1 MERESISHEVEEYL
15 ESIYRRKERG
25 DAAKTSDIAEELKVS
40 APSVSEMF
48 RKLAKAG
55 LIEHTPYA
63 GAVLTK
69 RGEVIGKNVIK
80 KHRLIE
86 KFLAVIGVKRKVHEE
101 ACALEHAVSDDV
113 EKSIRKAILK
123 AKLEGV
129 PLSVLDNGDKAKI
142 IAIDAGAKE
151 SQRLAD
157 MGLTKGTEITFT
169 KSAPLKGAVEIKV
182 RGTKLA
188 IGRQVAAK
196 IFVEVKK

>member
-1 MERESISHEVEEYL
+1 MREHSPEVQEYL

-25 DAAKTSDIAEELKVS
+25 EAAKTNDIAEELRVS

-55 LIEHTPYA
+55 LIDHTPYE

-69 RGEVIGKNVIK
+69 KGEEIGKRVIR

-86 KFLAVIGVKRKVHEE
+86 KFLAIIGVRKNIHEE

-113 EKSIRKAILK
+113 EKSIRKAIAK
-123 AKLEGV
+123 AKAEGV
-129 PLSVLDNGDKAKI
+129 PLSVLDKGDNARI
-142 IAIDAGAKE
+142 TAIDADTKT

-157 MGLTKGTEITFT
+157 LGLTKGTEVVFI
-169 KSAPLKGAVEIKV
+169 KSAPLKGAVEIRV
-182 RGTKLA
+182 RGTTLA
-188 IGRQVAAK
+188 IGRGVAAK
-196 IFVEVKK
+196 IFVEAKK

>member
-1 MERESISHEVEEYL
+1 MDEVSREVEEYL

-25 DAAKTSDIAEELKVS
+25 EAARTNDIAEELGVS

-55 LIEHTPYA
+55 LIKHTPYG

-69 RGEVIGKNVIK
+69 KGEQLGKSVIR

-86 KFLAVIGVKRKVHEE
+86 KFLAIIGVKRKVHEE

-113 EKSIRKAILK
+113 EKNIRKAVLK
-123 AKLEGV
+123 AKKEGA
-129 PLSVLDNGDKAKI
+129 PLAVLDKGDKARI
-142 IAIDAGAKE
+142 IKIDAGAKE

-157 MGLTKGTEITFT
+157 MGLTKGTEITFM
-169 KSAPLKGAVEIKV
+169 KSAPLKGAVEIRV
-182 RGTKLA
+182 RGTTLA
-188 IGRQVAAK
+188 IGRGVAAK
-196 IFVEVKK
+196 IFVEAKK